1 MSNATIAKIHQ
12 HFCTTF
18 PSHVAWCLLD
28 SLLVSNPTASRQG
41 IPATTGL
48 WDATPFTCSSLHR
61 NFPFQLQCST
71 TDLSTADLQRKKS
84 IAPIILLI
92 NPMAN
97 QPPGSTNCINNAT
110 KLIHTG
116 WHPSTVPV
124 CDCGSTI
131 TKTRSA
137 HCWITQEYKFHRD
150 RAKACDQAAAEWAK
164 AQDAGPTPIL
174 LWPRARHRGADDTW
188 SGWSWVQWHLSRHK
202 VC

>member
-1 MSNATIAKIHQ
+1 MS
-12 HFCTTF
+12 
-18 PSHVAWCLLD
+18 
-28 SLLVSNPTASRQG
+28 
-41 IPATTGL
+41 TGL
-48 WDATPFTCSSLHR
+48 PSCEQSHCLQTRNPCHDRPVRRHTFHLLLAPQKFSLSSAMLYNWSEHSR
-61 NFPFQLQCST
+61 S
-71 TDLSTADLQRKKS
+71 AEKKS

-92 NPMAN
+92 NPMVN

-124 CDCGSTI
+124 CNCGSTI

-150 RAKACDQAAAEWAK
+150 QAKACDQAAAEWAR